1 MVYQLISILREIL
14 LLLLLLLRWPMD
26 AEVDVTS
33 DITL

>member
-1 MVYQLISILREIL
+1 MVYQLISILRAV
-14 LLLLLLLRWPMD
+14 LLLLLLRWPMD